1 MLVMM
6 WEAGE
11 QWITQYKIARGVN
24 FNLQILGSMS
34 KIRFESTGMVT
45 DASKNKYNL
54 LFYFDFVFNNLAK
67 HANANTVF

>member
-1 MLVMM
+1 
-6 WEAGE
+6 
-11 QWITQYKIARGVN
+11 
-24 FNLQILGSMS
+24 MS